1 MGIGLGYLSA
11 VVIVQTYFEKKR
23 AFAGSI
29 ASCGVGVGVLALA
42 PILTLLENKFGWSY
56 TMMTLGALMLT
67 CIPLAMS
74 FRPLIT
80 VKSELSEICNE
91 NKKVEAQHDGANV
104 FDNSGRSNLMKLI
117 LQKLPKPPKI
127 LYNPI
132 FITCLV
138 ANFFMNI
145 GYSVPYVYTVVSIES
160 SIMQIKTQKHLN
172 SVNLLESCH

>member
-1 MGIGLGYLSA
+1 MGISLNYLSA

-74 FRPLIT
+74 FRPLAT
-80 VKSELSEICNE
+80 AKSEIPEICNE
-91 NKKVEAQHDGANV
+91 KEKVESNHDGANIT
-104 FDNSGRSNLMKLI
+104 DDSGQSNFMKLI
-117 LQKLPKPPKI
+117 LQKIPKPPKI
-127 LYNPI
+127 LYNPV
-132 FITCLV
+132 FITCLA
-138 ANFFMNI
+138 ANILMNI
-145 GYSVPYVYTVVSIES
+145 GYSVPYVYTVVSMKFRI
-160 SIMQIKTQKHLN
+160 IQIKI
-172 SVNLLESCH
+172 LLHW